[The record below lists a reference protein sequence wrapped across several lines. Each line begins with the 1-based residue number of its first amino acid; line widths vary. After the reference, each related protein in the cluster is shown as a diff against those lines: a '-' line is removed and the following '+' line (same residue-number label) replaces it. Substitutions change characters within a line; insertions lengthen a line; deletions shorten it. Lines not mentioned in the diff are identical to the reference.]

1 MKAFW
6 RILLLTAG
14 WLAAHEGLRA
24 QSAGSPAE
32 PAGAASPADV
42 RKELVQLLIFDAQKA
57 GDQARAPVTAA
68 APAGTGVIA
77 MDPFVVRDPKLPS
90 VVLPPPETPSAYFIR
105 TGAIY
110 YSHGRTITKDLYF
123 GPCGDGQLLN
133 LKFSW

>member
-6 RILLLTAG
+6 RVLLLTVG
-14 WLAAHEGLRA
+14 WFGANEGLRA
-24 QSAGSPAE
+24 QSAESPAA
-32 PAGAASPADV
+32 PAGATSPADF
-42 RKELVQLLIFDAQKA
+42 RKELVQLLVFDAQKA
-57 GDQARAPVTAA
+57 EDQGQAPAAAA

-105 TGAIY
+105 TGAIC
-110 YSHGRTITKDLYF
+110 YSHGRTVTKDLYF